1 MMRAE
6 QTWNLAKAKAAS
18 CLLDG
23 ISPER
28 LAITLALG
36 FVLGFIPLVGLP
48 TALCAIVAAM
58 LRLNLPAIQA
68 ANYAAMPFQI
78 ALIVP
83 FVRMG
88 GKLTPA
94 AARSTLDMSALRH
107 APFALLLHSSNDMAL
122 QFGKLAGQALLA
134 WTIVAIPATIVLAL
148 VLTGILRRVPLLASQ
163 QSERPAA

>member
-1 MMRAE
+1 MRAVPS
-6 QTWNLAKAKAAS
+6 WAAVREKS
-18 CLLDG
+18 ASWLLQG

-36 FVLGFIPLVGLP
+36 FVLGCIPVIGLP
-48 TALCAIVAAM
+48 TALCAILAAV

-68 ANYAAMPFQI
+68 ANYAAMPFQV

-94 AARSTLDMSALRH
+94 VAKSTLDMSALAH
-107 APFALLLHSSNDMAL
+107 APLQLLLHSSTGVAL
-122 QFGKLAGQALLA
+122 QLGKMAGQALLA
-134 WTIVAIPATIVLAL
+134 WMVLAIPVAIVLAT
-148 VLTGILRRVPLLASQ
+148 VLTGILRRVPVLTRSPETL
-163 QSERPAA
+163 

>member
-1 MMRAE
+1 MMRTPPTLE
-6 QTWNLAKAKAAS
+6 TAKAKAAS
-18 CLLDG
+18 WLLEG

-36 FVLGFIPLVGLP
+36 FVLGFIPLIGLP
-48 TALCAIVAAM
+48 TALCAIVAAA

-88 GKLTPA
+88 GKITPA
-94 AARSTLDMSALRH
+94 AAKSTLDMSALAH
-107 APFALLLHSSNDMAL
+107 APLQLLLHSSNGMVL

-134 WTIVAIPATIVLAL
+134 WTVVAIPAVVLLAL
-148 VLTGILRRVPLLASQ
+148 ILTGILRRVPLLAKAP
-163 QSERPAA
+163 ETL

>member
-1 MMRAE
+1 MRAE
-6 QTWNLAKAKAAS
+6 QSWNRAKTKAAS
-18 CLLDG
+18 WLLEG

-36 FVLGFIPLVGLP
+36 FVLGFIPVVGLP
-48 TALCAIVAAM
+48 TALCAILAAA

-68 ANYAAMPFQI
+68 ANYAAMPFQL

-94 AARSTLDMSALRH
+94 AAKSTLSMSALAH
-107 APFALLLHSSNDMAL
+107 APLQLLLHSSSGMVL
-122 QFGKLAGQALLA
+122 QFGRLAGQALLA
-134 WTIVAIPATIVLAL
+134 WTLVAVPVAVVLTL
-148 VLTGILRRVPLLASQ
+148 VLTGILRRVPLLAKAP
-163 QSERPAA
+163 ETI